1 MLIVRYEE
9 SFRRMGSLKE
19 TFACSEL
26 ELRALKVYKH
36 YRHGEALGKH
46 SDITGTF
53 DDTTLTILTDDAAF
67 IDAAIGH
74 GLVGGCPFVG
84 QIADMMGE
92 DGWSNHVD
100 RFIAAGID
108 GDDLT
113 TLIQI
118 WHIDTTERE
127 ED

>member
-9 SFRRMGSLKE
+9 YFRRMGSLKE

-36 YRHGEALGKH
+36 YSHGEALGKH

-53 DDTTLTILTDDAAF
+53 DDTTLTVLTDDTAF
-67 IDAAIGH
+67 IDAAVGH
-74 GLVGGCPFVG
+74 GLVGGCPFAG
-84 QIADMMGE
+84 QIADMIGE
-92 DGWSNHVD
+92 DGWSNYVD

-108 GDDLT
+108 GDELA

-118 WHIDTTERE
+118 WHIDTNE
-127 ED
+127 EHLE